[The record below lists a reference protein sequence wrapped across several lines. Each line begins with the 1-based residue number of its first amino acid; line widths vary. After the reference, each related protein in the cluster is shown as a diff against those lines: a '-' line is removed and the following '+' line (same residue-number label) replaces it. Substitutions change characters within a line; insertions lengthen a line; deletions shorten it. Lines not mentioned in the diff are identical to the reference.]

1 MKAGGIEPRETR
13 LEKTTVKN
21 QKNPVLGVGMVGQ
34 QSKVQSQWIQGMG
47 DSLGQYPQGY
57 FI

>member
-21 QKNPVLGVGMVGQ
+21 QKNPVFHQGGVKTKT
-34 QSKVQSQWIQGMG
+34 QS
-47 DSLGQYPQGY
+47 
-57 FI
+57 